1 VKALKKREMRFLIVE
16 AAIYKLSVLG
26 LCLSFAIIL
35 GAAETLGLIQKGPFR
50 GGVSCKNRSF
60 YI

>member
-1 VKALKKREMRFLIVE
+1 VFSIVE

-35 GAAETLGLIQKGPFR
+35 GAAETLGLVQALFAAVLHK
-50 GGVSCKNRSF
+50 KRSF

>member
-1 VKALKKREMRFLIVE
+1 MKALKKREMRFLIVE

-35 GAAETLGLIQKGPFR
+35 GAAETLGLVQALFAAVFHK
-50 GGVSCKNRSF
+50 KRSF

>member
-1 VKALKKREMRFLIVE
+1 MRFLIVE

-35 GAAETLGLIQKGPFR
+35 GAAETLGLIQRALFAAVFHAKIDHFIF
-50 GGVSCKNRSF
+50 K
-60 YI
+60 I